1 MRVIIIED
9 EPPASEKLSEFV
21 ARYDRGI
28 QIVARL
34 ESVKD
39 SLVWF
44 AENRQPDLVFTDIEL
59 LDGNVFHL
67 FENGKITCPAI
78 FTTAYDQFWLQ
89 AFERNG
95 IAYLL
100 KPFAFEKF
108 VQAMRK
114 FETLEQNFVSAQKDF
129 WLSVQTS
136 FNEPKYK
143 ERFVV
148 KVRAG
153 IQFVETRQIAFIKTQ
168 NEIPFAFD
176 AAGNKFPL
184 KENLIELEQIL
195 NPKMF
200 FRLNRGEIV
209 NLEYI
214 ERLEPDFRDRLVV
227 KLRNLNIKLVSSTS
241 RTLNLRKWLGAA

>member
-9 EPPASEKLSEFV
+9 EPPASEKLSEFIK
-21 ARYDRGI
+21 RYNQDI
-28 QIVARL
+28 QIVAHL

-39 SLVWF
+39 SFAWF
-44 AENRQPDLVFTDIEL
+44 RENRSPDLVFSDIEL

-67 FENGKITCPAI
+67 YENAVVNCPII

-108 VQAMRK
+108 VAAMQK
-114 FETLEQNFVSAQKDF
+114 FEALKQNFSSAQQDF
-129 WLSVQTS
+129 WREIQAS
-136 FNEPKYK
+136 FTQPKYK

-148 KVRAG
+148 KFKGG
-153 IQFVETRQIAFIKTQ
+153 IKLLETHQIAFIQIQ

-176 AAGNKFPL
+176 MAGNKFPL
-184 KENLIELEQIL
+184 NESLSQLEQIL
-195 NPKMF
+195 DPGFF
-200 FRLNRGEIV
+200 FRLNRSEIV
-209 NLEYI
+209 NIEFI
-214 ERLEPDFRDRLVV
+214 ERLDPDFHDRLAV
-227 KLRNLNIKLVSSTS
+227 KLRNLNVRLVSSTN
-241 RTLNLRKWLGAA
+241 RTPNLRKWLECK